1 MQTKLIEGKSL
12 RANDAEILAAV
23 TKEARDGG
31 GNTMVIGIRNEAGQ
45 IYRGIQ
51 TVGMGEFMAVVGA
64 LVDLGLTDE
73 LANAFS
79 MREGCDAI
87 FS

>member
-1 MQTKLIEGKSL
+1 MQTKLIEGVSL
-12 RANDAEILAAV
+12 RSNDDKVLAAAN
-23 TKEARDGG
+23 KGARDGG
-31 GNTMVIGIRNEAGQ
+31 GNTMVIGVRNEAGQ
-45 IYRGIQ
+45 IYRGIE

-64 LVDLGLTDE
+64 LHDLGLTDE
-73 LANAFS
+73 LADAFD